1 MIISHDAGFLNH
13 ACTEPRLSC
22 PLEAGCL
29 DRSCVLLEVTGSC
42 LMSFMLYLLSYC
54 IPYHPM
60 FTYEWSR
67 TRFVF
72 AQDIVHFTKQGRLEY
87 YEGNFD
93 AFRCSG
99 FTGPPCL
106 DAMIM
111 HRLAGK
117 RPNWMLKVRKMW
129 GSPGHRKLL
138 RYIRCQYIVLPEH
151 CWTCKLRI
159 FRNSP
164 NLKIEAT

>member
-1 MIISHDAGFLNH
+1 
-13 ACTEPRLSC
+13 
-22 PLEAGCL
+22 
-29 DRSCVLLEVTGSC
+29 
-42 LMSFMLYLLSYC
+42 MSFHVLFIYC

-67 TRFVF
+67 THFVF
-72 AQDIVHFTKQGRLEY
+72 VQDIVHFTKQGRLEY

-106 DAMIM
+106 DTMIM

-129 GSPGHRKLL
+129 GSPGHRKHL
-138 RYIRCQYIVLPEH
+138 RHIRCQYIVLTEH
-151 CWTCKLRI
+151 C
-159 FRNSP
+159 
-164 NLKIEAT
+164 